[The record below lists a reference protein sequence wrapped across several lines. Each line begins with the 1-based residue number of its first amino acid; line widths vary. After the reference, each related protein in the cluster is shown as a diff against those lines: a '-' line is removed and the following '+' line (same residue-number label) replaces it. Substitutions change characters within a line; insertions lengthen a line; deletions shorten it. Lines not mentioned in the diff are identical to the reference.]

1 MTFPGRF
8 APLDER
14 LDALADLLERLPIEF
29 DGVALN
35 KSIVADLRD
44 AALIIRSHQAD
55 CPPPERKTY
64 RETTHGTSYLRRAY
78 G

>member
-14 LDALADLLERLPIEF
+14 LDALADLLERLPIQF

-35 KSIVADLRD
+35 KSIVTDLRD
-44 AALIIRSHQAD
+44 AALIIRAHHRD
-55 CPPPERKTY
+55 CPRPEPKTH
-64 RETTHGTSYLRRAY
+64 RQATHGKSYLRRAY

>member
-14 LDALADLLERLPIEF
+14 LDALADLLERLPIQF

-35 KSIVADLRD
+35 KSSVTDLRD
-44 AALIIRSHQAD
+44 AALIIRAHHRD

-64 RETTHGTSYLRRAY
+64 REVTHGKSYLRRAY

>member
-14 LDALADLLERLPIEF
+14 LDALADLLERLPIQF

-35 KSIVADLRD
+35 KSIVTDLHD
-44 AALIIRSHQAD
+44 AALIIRAHHRD

-64 RETTHGTSYLRRAY
+64 REVTHGKSYLRRAY